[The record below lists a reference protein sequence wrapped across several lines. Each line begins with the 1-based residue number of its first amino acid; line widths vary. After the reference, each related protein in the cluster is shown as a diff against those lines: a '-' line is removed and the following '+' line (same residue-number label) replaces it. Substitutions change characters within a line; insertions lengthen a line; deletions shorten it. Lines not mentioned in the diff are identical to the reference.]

1 MNKFLH
7 ALRMPKLL
15 DAAKGGQA
23 KFFLQFGG
31 QGAPYLK
38 EMQKLYA
45 EASMKPYFDIA
56 VSAIEAAAKMV
67 EGTVAHPEKVD
78 FRKWLTDAETAPA
91 DDFMSIAG
99 ISLGLIQATQ
109 FAHYEYLH
117 QQGFDRKTM
126 LAHTVAAS
134 GHSQGLIS
142 ASFAA
147 LALEGQAYNDALYKY
162 IQYLFLMGVRAQ
174 EVFPFIHATAD
185 ENAKSEALG
194 AKAPAPMVAVLG
206 DSHATIEGWVNS
218 FNSGAKKIFVSL
230 YNSPNNRILSGAR
243 ADLIAFHEKHKGDF
257 ETKQIKFVYLRS
269 TCPFHSELMTP
280 ILEKFKP
287 DLAKIGFDFK
297 GSDLKFPVYSFWDG
311 ANLQHSPELGLRMTD
326 DLMVKTLYWDKAMLP
341 VKNDKS
347 ITAILDFG
355 PGKTSQRLSMDTLTG
370 LGHEVPIYAIAF
382 TKDLKTV
389 LE

>member
-1 MNKFLH
+1 MS
-7 ALRMPKLL
+7 KLL
-15 DAAKGGQA
+15 DSAKAGQA

-45 EASMKPYFDIA
+45 EASMKPYFDVA

-67 EGTVAHPEKVD
+67 EGTAAHPEKVE
-78 FRKWLTDAETAPA
+78 FRKWLTEPDHAPTDDA
-91 DDFMSIAG
+91 MSIAG

-117 QQGFDRKTM
+117 QQGFDRAEM
-126 LAHTVAAS
+126 LKHTAAAS
-134 GHSQGLIS
+134 GHSQGLIA
-142 ASFAA
+142 ASFTA
-147 LALEGQAYNDALYKY
+147 LGLEGKAYYDAVYKY

-174 EVFPFIHATAD
+174 EVFPHIHATAD
-185 ENAKSEALG
+185 EAAKSEALG
-194 AKAPAPMVAVLG
+194 AKSPAPMVAVLG
-206 DSHATIEGWVNS
+206 ESHATIEAWVKE
-218 FNSGAKKIFVSL
+218 FNGAAKKLFVSL
-230 YNSPNNRILSGAR
+230 YNTPNNRIISGAR
-243 ADLIAFHEKHKGDF
+243 ADLIAFHERYKAEF
-257 ETKQIKFVYLRS
+257 EAKQIKYVYLRS
-269 TCPFHSELMTP
+269 TCPFHCELMIP

-297 GSDLKFPVYSFWDG
+297 GSDLKFPVYSFWNGD
-311 ANLQHSPELGLRMTD
+311 NLQNEAELGMRMTD
-326 DLMVKTLYWDKAMLP
+326 DLMVKTLYWEKSMLP

-355 PGKTSQRLSMDTLTG
+355 PGKTSQRLSMETLAG
-370 LGHEVPIYAIAF
+370 LGHEVPVYAIAF
-382 TKDLKTV
+382 AKDLKSV

>member
-1 MNKFLH
+1 MS
-7 ALRMPKLL
+7 KLL
-15 DAAKGGQA
+15 DAAKAGQA

-45 EASMKPYFDIA
+45 EASMKPFFDVA

-67 EGTVAHPEKVD
+67 EGTAAHPEKVD
-78 FRKWLTDAETAPA
+78 FRKWLTEPDHAPSDDA
-91 DDFMSIAG
+91 MSIAG
-99 ISLGLIQATQ
+99 VSLGLIAATQ

-117 QQGFDRKTM
+117 QQGFNRAEM
-126 LAHTVAAS
+126 LKHTVAAS
-134 GHSQGLIS
+134 GHSQGLIT
-142 ASFAA
+142 ASFTA
-147 LALEGQAYNDALYKY
+147 LSLEGKAHYDAIYKY

-174 EVFPFIHATAD
+174 EVFPAIHATAD
-185 ENAKSEALG
+185 ETAKSEALG
-194 AKAPAPMVAVLG
+194 AKGPAPMVAVLG
-206 DSHATIEGWVNS
+206 DSHATIEGWVNAY
-218 FNSGAKKIFVSL
+218 NGSGPKKIYVSL
-230 YNSPNNRILSGAR
+230 YNTPNNRIVSGAR
-243 ADLIAFHEKHKGDF
+243 TDLIAFHEKHKADF
-257 ETKQIKFVYLRS
+257 EAKQIKFVYLRS
-269 TCPFHSELMTP
+269 TCPFHCELMVP

-311 ANLQHSPELGLRMTD
+311 ANLQNEGELGMRMTD
-326 DLMVKTLYWDKAMLP
+326 DLMVKTLYWEKSMLP

-370 LGHEVPIYAIAF
+370 LGHEVPVYAIAF
-382 TKDLKTV
+382 AKDLKTV

>member
-1 MNKFLH
+1 MS
-7 ALRMPKLL
+7 KLL
-15 DAAKGGQA
+15 DQAKAGQA

-45 EASMKPYFDIA
+45 EASMKPYFDTA

-67 EGTVAHPEKVD
+67 EGTAAHPEKVD
-78 FRKWLTDAETAPA
+78 FRKWLTEAESAPS
-91 DDFMSIAG
+91 DDFMCIAG

-134 GHSQGLIS
+134 GHSQGLIA
-142 ASFAA
+142 ASFTA
-147 LALEGQAYNDALYKY
+147 LALEGQAYQDALYKY

-174 EVFPFIHATAD
+174 EVFPQINASVD

-218 FNSGAKKIFVSL
+218 FNAGSKKIFVSL
-230 YNSPNNRILSGAR
+230 YNTPNNRIISGAR
-243 ADLIAFHEKHKGDF
+243 ADLIAFHEKYKG
-257 ETKQIKFVYLRS
+257 ELEAKQIKFVYLRS
-269 TCPFHSELMTP
+269 TCPFHCELMTP

-297 GSDLKFPVYSFWDG
+297 GSDLKFPVYSFYDG
-311 ANLQHSPELGLRMTD
+311 ANLQQSPELGMRMTD

-347 ITAILDFG
+347 ITHILDFG
-355 PGKTSQRLSMDTLTG
+355 PGKTSQRLSMDTLAG
-370 LGHEVPIYAIAF
+370 LGHEVPVYAIAF
-382 TKDLKTV
+382 AKDLKTV

>member
-1 MNKFLH
+1 
-7 ALRMPKLL
+7 MPKLL
-15 DAAKGGQA
+15 DAAKAGQA

-45 EASMKPYFDIA
+45 EASMKPYFEIA

-67 EGTVAHPEKVD
+67 EGTAAHPEKVD
-78 FRKWLTDAETAPA
+78 FRKWLTDAESAPS

-109 FAHYEYLH
+109 FAHYEYLN

-126 LAHTVAAS
+126 LAHTAGAT
-134 GHSQGLIS
+134 GHSQGLIA

-147 LALEGQAYNDALYKY
+147 LSLEGTAYNDAVYKY

-174 EVFPFIHATAD
+174 EVFPHIFASAE
-185 ENAKSEALG
+185 ENQKSESLG
-194 AKAPAPMVAVLG
+194 AKNPAPMVAVLG
-206 DSHATIEGWVNS
+206 DTHQTIENWVAD
-218 FNSGAKKIFVSL
+218 FNKGANKIYVSL
-230 YNSPNNRILSGAR
+230 YNTPGNRIISGAR
-243 ADLIAFHEKHKGDF
+243 SDLIQFHEKHKADF
-257 ETKQIKFVYLRS
+257 EAKQIKYVYLRS

-287 DLAKIGFDFK
+287 DLAKIGFDYK
-297 GSDLKFPVYSFWDG
+297 GSDLKMPVYSFWDG
-311 ANLQHSPELGLRMTD
+311 SNLQNSPELGMRMTD
-326 DLMVKTLYWDKAMLP
+326 DLMVKTLYWDKAMQH
-341 VKNDKS
+341 VKNDAS
-347 ITAILDFG
+347 VTHILDFG
-355 PGKTSQRLSMDTLTG
+355 PGKTSQRLSMDTLAG
-370 LGHEVPIYAIAF
+370 LGHEVPVYVVAF
-382 TKDLKTV
+382 AKDLKTV

>member
-1 MNKFLH
+1 M
-7 ALRMPKLL
+7 AKLL
-15 DAAKGGQA
+15 EAANAGQA

-45 EASMKPYFDIA
+45 EAAMKPYFDTV

-67 EGTVAHPEKVD
+67 EGTIAHPEKVD
-78 FRKWLTDAETAPA
+78 FRKWLTEPESAPSDDA
-91 DDFMSIAG
+91 MSIAG
-99 ISLGLIQATQ
+99 VSLGLIQATQ
-109 FAHYEYLH
+109 FAHYEYLN

-126 LAHTVAAS
+126 LKNTVAAS
-134 GHSQGLIS
+134 GHSQGLIA
-142 ASFAA
+142 ASFTA

-162 IQYLFLMGVRAQ
+162 IQYLFFMGVRAQ
-174 EVFPFIHATAD
+174 EVFPHIHATEA
-185 ENAKSEALG
+185 ESAKSEALG
-194 AKAPAPMVAVLG
+194 SKNPAPMVAVLG
-206 DSHATIEGWVNS
+206 ESHATIESWVTE
-218 FNSGAKKIFVSL
+218 FNGAAKKIFVSL
-230 YNSPNNRILSGAR
+230 YNTPNNRILSGAR
-243 ADLIAFHEKHKGDF
+243 ADLISFNERFKAEF
-257 ETKQIKFVYLRS
+257 EAKQIKFVYLRS
-269 TCPFHSELMTP
+269 TCPFHCELMTP

-297 GSDLKFPVYSFWDG
+297 GADLKFPVYSFWDG
-311 ANLQHSPELGLRMTD
+311 ANLQNEPELGMRMTD

-355 PGKTSQRLSMDTLTG
+355 PGKTSQRLSMDTLAG
-370 LGHEVPIYAIAF
+370 LGHEVPVYAIAF
-382 TKDLKTV
+382 AKDLKTV

>member
-1 MNKFLH
+1 MS
-7 ALRMPKLL
+7 KLL
-15 DAAKGGQA
+15 DSAKAGQA

-38 EMQKLYA
+38 ELQKLYA
-45 EASMKPYFDIA
+45 EASMKPYFDVA

-67 EGTVAHPEKVD
+67 EGTIAHPEKVEI
-78 FRKWLTDAETAPA
+78 RKWLAEPDHAPSDDA
-91 DDFMSIAG
+91 MSIAG

-117 QQGFDRKTM
+117 QQGFDRAEM
-126 LAHTVAAS
+126 LKHTVAAS
-134 GHSQGLIS
+134 GHSQGLIA
-142 ASFAA
+142 ASFTA
-147 LALEGQAYNDALYKY
+147 LCLEGKAYYDAVYKY

-174 EVFPFIHATAD
+174 EVFPYIYATAD
-185 ENAKSEALG
+185 ETAKSEALG

-206 DSHATIEGWVNS
+206 ESHATIEAWVKE
-218 FNSGAKKIFVSL
+218 FNGAEKKLFVSL
-230 YNSPNNRILSGAR
+230 YNTPNNRIISGAR
-243 ADLIAFHEKHKGDF
+243 ADLIAFHERYKAEF
-257 ETKQIKFVYLRS
+257 EAKQIKYVYLRS
-269 TCPFHSELMTP
+269 TCPFHCELMTP

-297 GSDLKFPVYSFWDG
+297 GSDLKFPVYSFWNGD
-311 ANLQHSPELGLRMTD
+311 NLQNEAELGMRMTD
-326 DLMVKTLYWDKAMLP
+326 DLMVKTLYWEKSMLP

-355 PGKTSQRLSMDTLTG
+355 PGKTSQRLSMDTLAG
-370 LGHEVPIYAIAF
+370 LGHEVPVYAIAF
-382 TKDLKTV
+382 AKDLKTV